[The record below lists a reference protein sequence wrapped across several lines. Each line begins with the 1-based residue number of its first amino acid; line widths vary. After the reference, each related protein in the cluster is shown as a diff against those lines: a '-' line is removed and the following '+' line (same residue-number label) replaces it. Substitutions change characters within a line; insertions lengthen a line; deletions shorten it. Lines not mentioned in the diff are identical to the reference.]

1 MMVFLTDSIDQIA
14 DLITPLFEYLGIP
27 LILLVPTAIF
37 LIVLFKYIIP
47 KILIRSN
54 KASAV
59 ATAKVVSHLFGEGD
73 GTIEGL
79 GELAIVKLIRS
90 LPGDVKKQT
99 DRSVEL
105 DKELVEL
112 IVLMA
117 SAIMSERLIKPQ
129 NSDILNQI
137 KKKGM
142 AILERLE
149 EEKQEDQIEED
160 QIEEEKEDQEI
171 EKVEV

>member
-1 MMVFLTDSIDQIA
+1 MMVFLTDNVDQIA
-14 DLITPLFEYLGIP
+14 ELITPLFEYLGIP
-27 LILLVPTAIF
+27 LILLVPTTIF

-47 KILIRSN
+47 KILVRSN

-105 DKELVEL
+105 DRELVEL

-142 AILERLE
+142 AILERLDG
-149 EEKQEDQIEED
+149 EKQEDQIEE
-160 QIEEEKEDQEI
+160 EREDQEI

>member
-1 MMVFLTDSIDQIA
+1 MMVFLTDNVDQIA
-14 DLITPLFEYLGIP
+14 ELITPLFEYLGIP
-27 LILLVPTAIF
+27 LILLVPTTIF

-47 KILIRSN
+47 KILVRSN

-90 LPGDVKKQT
+90 LPGDVKNQT
-99 DRSVEL
+99 DRSIEL
-105 DKELVEL
+105 DRELVEL

-142 AILERLE
+142 AILERLDG
-149 EEKQEDQIEED
+149 EKQEDQIEE
-160 QIEEEKEDQEI
+160 EREDQEI

>member
-1 MMVFLTDSIDQIA
+1 MMVFLTDNVDQIA
-14 DLITPLFEYLGIP
+14 ELITPLFEYLGIP
-27 LILLVPTAIF
+27 LILLVPTTIF

-142 AILERLE
+142 AILERLD
-149 EEKQEDQIEED
+149 EEKQEDQIEE
-160 QIEEEKEDQEI
+160 EREDQKI

>member
-14 DLITPLFEYLGIP
+14 DFITPLFEYLGIP
-27 LILLVPTAIF
+27 LILLVPTTIF
-37 LIVLFKYIIP
+37 LVVLFKYIIP
-47 KILIRSN
+47 KILVRSN

-59 ATAKVVSHLFGEGD
+59 ATARVVSHLFGEGD

-105 DKELVEL
+105 DREVVEL
-112 IVLMA
+112 LVLMA

-142 AILERLE
+142 TILERLD
-149 EEKQEDQIEED
+149 EEKQED

>member
-1 MMVFLTDSIDQIA
+1 MMVFLTDNVDQIA
-14 DLITPLFEYLGIP
+14 ELITPLFEYLGIP
-27 LILLVPTAIF
+27 LILLVPTTIF

-90 LPGDVKKQT
+90 LPGDVKNQT
-99 DRSVEL
+99 DRSIEL
-105 DKELVEL
+105 DRELVEL

-142 AILERLE
+142 AILERLD
-149 EEKQEDQIEED
+149 EEKQEDQIEE
-160 QIEEEKEDQEI
+160 EREDQEI

>member
-1 MMVFLTDSIDQIA
+1 MMVFLTDNVDQIA
-14 DLITPLFEYLGIP
+14 ELITPLFEYLGIP
-27 LILLVPTAIF
+27 LILLVPTTIF

-47 KILIRSN
+47 KILVRSN

-90 LPGDVKKQT
+90 LPGDVKNQT
-99 DRSVEL
+99 DRSIEL
-105 DKELVEL
+105 DRELVEL

-142 AILERLE
+142 AILERLDG
-149 EEKQEDQIEED
+149 EKQEDQIEE
-160 QIEEEKEDQEI
+160 EREDQEI
-171 EKVEV
+171 EKMEV